1 MNAVPI
7 VLAAVIP
14 LLALAYVLFRAISR
28 GLAGGRISL
37 FSAIA
42 LFWVGVALL
51 PVCIFALLVPTLN
64 YVFSTFTSLQIAAW
78 DVGLAISTSIGLI
91 LSWIVAAAVGGVATK
106 KLVSLQKRRLQSAN

>member
-14 LLALAYVLFRAISR
+14 LLALAYVLFRAIAR

-42 LFWVGVALL
+42 LFWVSIALL
-51 PVCIFALLVPTLN
+51 PVCIFAFLVLTLN
-64 YVFSTFTSLQIAAW
+64 YVFSTFTSLQVAAW
-78 DVGLAISTSIGLI
+78 DVGLVISTSIGLI

-106 KLVSLQKRRLQSAN
+106 KFISLQKRGLESAT

>member
-7 VLAAVIP
+7 ILAAVIP

-28 GLAGGRISL
+28 GLASGRISL

-42 LFWVGVALL
+42 LFWAGIALL
-51 PVCIFALLVPTLN
+51 PLCIFAFLVLTLN
-64 YVFSTFTSLQIAAW
+64 YVFSTFTSLQVAAW

-91 LSWIVAAAVGGVATK
+91 LSWIVAAAVGGLATK
-106 KLVSLQKRRLQSAN
+106 KFITLKKMGLESAT